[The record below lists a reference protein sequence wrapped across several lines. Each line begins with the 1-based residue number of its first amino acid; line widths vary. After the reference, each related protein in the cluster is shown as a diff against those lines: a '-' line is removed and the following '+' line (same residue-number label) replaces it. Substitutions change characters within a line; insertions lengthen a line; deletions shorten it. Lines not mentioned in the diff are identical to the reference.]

1 LEKIFDNRPSRSS
14 FKCKPAAV
22 VDEITLYLSEATVE
36 VDNGIKWWY
45 ENKETYPQLFQM
57 ARDYLMIPGT
67 FLVIVLIRIS
77 LILLVTQPR
86 LSTLSGFSAAVV

>member
-1 LEKIFDNRPSRSS
+1 
-14 FKCKPAAV
+14 V